1 MKSEGELN
9 NQKNNDSK
17 EKTISTTV
25 YTKKQINSVFKKM
38 LWIE

>member
-17 EKTISTTV
+17 EETISTTV